1 MDKEL
6 RIKIKIDSETAKLET
21 LNSKIND
28 TSKGFNKA
36 DSMVSAF
43 TNRILMLGGAYLS
56 LNTVINGGKN
66 FIHQADA
73 MHLLDASKTSYSF
86 YL

>member
-28 TSKGFNKA
+28 TS
-36 DSMVSAF
+36 
-43 TNRILMLGGAYLS
+43 
-56 LNTVINGGKN
+56 
-66 FIHQADA
+66 
-73 MHLLDASKTSYSF
+73 
-86 YL
+86 